1 MSRDSDTNY
10 AGAIYGTIVS
20 MAVIAT
26 SAKDPSLG
34 PVLIA
39 FWAAV
44 TALIFWLAHV
54 YADIVAEGYA
64 RFRDAGQVGPFV
76 RDDLRACLPSWP
88 AERIETLYNRI
99 DVDAVQADLLDR
111 AAARAFLQLPQ
122 NAWVVGN
129 VGRLHPD
136 KDQASLIRGFA
147 RALPRLP
154 PGSLLA
160 IMGSGRLEPML
171 RGLVA
176 DLQLSGQVRFLG
188 QV

>member
-64 RFRDAGQVGPFV
+64 RFRDAGQVARHALRREWPLVQGAMIPSVAMLLTVVTPINTDTATWVAMGAGMVMLFATGLLIGARDQMSWSRRIFV
-76 RDDLRACLPSWP
+76 GC
-88 AERIETLYNRI
+88 
-99 DVDAVQADLLDR
+99 V
-111 AAARAFLQLPQ
+111 
-122 NAWVVGN
+122 NA
-129 VGRLHPD
+129 
-136 KDQASLIRGFA
+136 SF
-147 RALPRLP
+147 
-154 PGSLLA
+154 
-160 IMGSGRLEPML
+160 
-171 RGLVA
+171 GLVIVG
-176 DLQLSGQVRFLG
+176 LKVW
-188 QV
+188 VH